1 MNFKFKI
8 ANKKIQA
15 LAKAIT
21 KYEAQGYTVTTGD
34 HELTAI
40 KGIYKIWESYH
51 DNGQKACILN
61 FINDKLDGAQ
71 KRWYNNG
78 QKAYICNYKNGK
90 QDGKQ
95 EGWNEDGTETA
106 AELWKD
112 DKFIKNI

>member
-8 ANKKIQA
+8 ANKTMQA
-15 LAKAIT
+15 LANAKARY
-21 KYEAQGYTVTTGD
+21 KAQGYSVTVGTYA
-34 HELTAI
+34 LTAI
-40 KGIYKIWESYH
+40 KGIYKIWEGYH
-51 DNGQKACILN
+51 
-61 FINDKLDGAQ
+61 
-71 KRWYNNG
+71 NNG